1 MSVPQNSSNALTS
14 ATKRDFENLQ
24 NLADNPEVKSFI
36 HQMTL
41 DFLPYVTPSTV
52 ISVVAMDATLLHR
65 KLKKNGK
72 SVSKAKLSEYHR
84 IQLSLVDEGARISSE
99 GLDKNIYV
107 AMKKAKEK
115 MLSHLAQIQNT
126 VMSEQERLT
135 QLRLAQQSKI
145 LH

>member
-1 MSVPQNSSNALTS
+1 MSVPQNPSNSLTS

-24 NLADNPEVKSFI
+24 NLAENPEVKSFI

-52 ISVVAMDATLLHR
+52 ISVVAMDATLLQKKLR
-65 KLKKNGK
+65 KSGK
-72 SVSKAKLSEYHR
+72 FVSKEKLAEYHR
-84 IQLSLVDEGARISSE
+84 IQLSLIDEGARISSE

-115 MLSHLAQIQNT
+115 MLSHLAQIQNS
-126 VMSEQERLT
+126 VMSEKERVA
-135 QLRLAQQSKI
+135 QLRLAQQTRRT
-145 LH
+145 H